1 MKYRPDCRGD
11 PTLWDTYSIL
21 SELMDVQR
29 SLPCVV
35 MVDEIPTREAMAIAS
50 RALISETMAAKEAK
64 ERIEPA
70 VEIT

>member
-1 MKYRPDCRGD
+1 
-11 PTLWDTYSIL
+11 
-21 SELMDVQR
+21 
-29 SLPCVV
+29 